1 MLNTPLQRRTI
12 LVCCVMALLLGLAA
26 CSSFAVD
33 DVANSPKPQLK
44 YRPLGKTG
52 MKVTAVS
59 MDCMHAPQE
68 VISAAGELGINWFD
82 TAWFFGRGRNEWAV
96 GRALKNKRDSV
107 FICTKIPL
115 GTKGEMLQYLEM
127 SLKRLQT
134 DHVDM
139 LMLHGA
145 MSREQVLNPDA
156 LAALKEAK
164 ESGKT
169 RFIGVSVHGPLA
181 QGLDAAVEAGV
192 YDAVQTIYF
201 AGIDREVTDA
211 VARAHQSGLPVIAMV
226 VHTRKFENSPK
237 GLTANQADIKWV
249 LDDPNISM
257 VVPETLS
264 IEQLESNIAVMQ
276 TTVAVPRD
284 AITLETK

>member
-1 MLNTPLQRRTI
+1 MLDAPLQRRVI
-12 LVCCVMALLLGLAA
+12 LVCCVMTLLLGLAA
-26 CSSFAVD
+26 CSSFAGD

-59 MDCMHAPQE
+59 MDCMHAPEE
-68 VISAAGELGINWFD
+68 VISAAGDLGINWFD
-82 TAWFFGRGRNEWAV
+82 TAWFFGRGRSEWAV
-96 GRALKNKRDSV
+96 GRAIKNKRDSV

-134 DHVDM
+134 DYVDM

-145 MSREQVLNPDA
+145 MNRDQVLNPDA
-156 LAALKEAK
+156 IAALKEAR
-164 ESGKT
+164 ESGKA
-169 RFIGVSVHGPLA
+169 RFIGVSVHGRLA

-192 YDAVQTIYF
+192 YDAVQTVYF
-201 AGIDREVTDA
+201 PGIEQEVRDA
-211 VARAHQSGLPVIAMV
+211 VARAHQSGLPVIAMA
-226 VHTRKFENSPK
+226 VHPSEFRNPPEGFTSD
-237 GLTANQADIKWV
+237 QATIKWA

-257 VVPETLS
+257 VVPETRS
-264 IEQLESNIAVMQ
+264 IEQLKSNIAVMQ
-276 TTVAVPRD
+276 TIAVPRD
-284 AITLETK
+284 VTPLEMP